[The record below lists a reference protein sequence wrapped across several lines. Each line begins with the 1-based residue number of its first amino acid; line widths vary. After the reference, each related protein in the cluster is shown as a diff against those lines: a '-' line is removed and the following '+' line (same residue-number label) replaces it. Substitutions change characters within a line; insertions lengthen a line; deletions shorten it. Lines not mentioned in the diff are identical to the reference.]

1 MVCLSKY
8 LSSELPEIL
17 LTNSQADAYS
27 RHTMFQVASR
37 KRSDQ
42 RKAQPG
48 SGVNNSS
55 DEKNNRLTRP
65 DSHLEGGCSTK
76 KHGMSFNIFE
86 LRVTRNTIYK
96 QSGWCLFETYHV
108 SGRQSQAFRST
119 K

>member
-17 LTNSQADAYS
+17 LTNSQSDAYS

-55 DEKNNRLTRP
+55 DEKNNRLTR
-65 DSHLEGGCSTK
+65 DILL
-76 KHGMSFNIFE
+76 I
-86 LRVTRNTIYK
+86 RQRRNAGQLFAFKILK
-96 QSGWCLFETYHV
+96 ARSASG
-108 SGRQSQAFRST
+108 
-119 K
+119 